1 MNHVI
6 ILSLRHNFRI
16 FISIRLL
23 VLLQRIFRQVHHVHR
38 PPPLYISI
46 KMHTRF
52 RERLHWSMSV
62 SAGSRERE
70 SWNGNNK
77 SLLKRRGNAKRNV
90 KERGNDNAKLDYACI
105 GLHPHLLSAIVITL
119 ICPTCLPTASQII
132 RATVFL
138 RLLRLR

>member
-1 MNHVI
+1 M
-6 ILSLRHNFRI
+6 
-16 FISIRLL
+16 
-23 VLLQRIFRQVHHVHR
+23 
-38 PPPLYISI
+38 
-46 KMHTRF
+46 
-52 RERLHWSMSV
+52 

-70 SWNGNNK
+70 RWNGNNK
-77 SLLKRRGNAKRNV
+77 SLLKRRGSAKRNV

-105 GLHPHLLSAIVITL
+105 GLHPPLVSAIVITL